1 MLEKFF
7 ISSSFLVICLFAAC
21 PNYPYTPET
30 GVIEL
35 WEFFCDNW
43 ILAQPG
49 NGSFSFNATGNGIYL
64 GLFDN
69 QTNIGCKY
77 ILEIGGGSN
86 SEILLLSGADINT
99 QISFSSFTIPYTA
112 MTNLWTVEFDE
123 YQKSISVLYEG
134 TVVFSYVDINYLNL
148 ASNAQYISFGQSDNN
163 VVLYQDC
170 PTYPY
175 TPRSGVNSGGY
186 WEYFCPDWYLANP
199 GDGSISF
206 YATGND
212 LYVGLL
218 DTWGSV
224 VTKYHLLI
232 ASYGNA
238 YIALLKNDDWPGGV
252 SSTLILHAEPFS
264 VPNTSAIYA
273 YTIAFTKSTNT
284 IAVYFNQNLVF
295 SYVDVNYTNQV
306 GSAQY
311 ISFSQWQNYDIIY
324 AIKKAINNC
333 SSYAVDALC
342 QSCITS
348 TYLTIGKLACANEIQ
363 NCTSYSD
370 DTKCLSCNTS
380 TYLSVSK
387 LACVA
392 QLNNCANYSGDG
404 ATCLSCDSNYFLLNN
419 VCYQCDSSCLT
430 CEGSV
435 TNCTSCTTNY
445 FLENNVCL
453 GECSIGYFTAIFSN
467 ICNICDS
474 SCLTCE
480 GSVTNCTSCT
490 TNYFLENNVCQ
501 GECSIGYFTA
511 FFSNICNICDSSCL
525 TCEGSATNCTSCTA
539 NYFLEN
545 NACLGECSIGY
556 FTAIFSNICNICD
569 SSCLTCEG
577 SVTNCTS
584 CTANYFL
591 ENNACVG
598 ECSIGYYF
606 LVGSNICLNCD
617 VSCLTCENTSTNC
630 ISCANGT
637 FLKGNQC
644 YEVNYSQSSSLINNV
659 SSNLYID
666 FTESQAFLLVFQNY
680 TNGFLENFESNP
692 SNSFQLNITQLSS
705 TDYSYKFSKV
715 SQGIYRFAFIYM
727 KSISDSNVLCIY
739 FNSSLLSIPDINL
752 INSSLSIALT
762 SNVTLTYITAKFEKT
777 TDPLIL
783 PFTFSS
789 SFPELFSM
797 IGNVSVV
804 SISNFPTN
812 NFNFSIKNTSNPLT
826 FNLLL
831 LFNVSL
837 IGVHI
842 LNLTFDLPPEI
853 FDINIKQLQT
863 KTLQT
868 PLINYC
874 ILNNDEQASLADTKE
889 SLSII
894 SGPSISSMNI
904 FAFMHCGSSLLYS
917 AIILMNFLAYLKFL
931 NINYPPNALAIM
943 DADFRLFNFDI
954 FPSFAIN
961 HNDNPVDLKFAY
973 YNTDNYVLNNLW
985 RSLLEKLLF
994 IGIAF
999 SMNFFSGKFDKI
1011 FRNCK
1016 LLNWSFNTIYKIMCW
1031 NYLLNSMITS
1041 LNDNFFFSLVNF
1053 AFPTIDQTGSLN
1065 LMLGSFIF
1073 FFSLLFV
1080 IFLNLKTLNIRRLL
1094 LLNHPLEKK
1103 QQKIDDT
1110 FDSPTF
1116 EIDRS
1121 ISRLERS
1128 QRNRIPMKT
1137 KISTEISPFHTS
1149 PYKLKPLKTRTKV
1162 FPEALENS
1170 STWEK
1175 SELNIKEINQ
1185 NSEKNE
1191 ALMQKFEILHRDFK
1205 QDSKFISTYF
1215 ILDLLKFPLLS
1226 MIIILDRYNP
1236 FRQSILIFNIC
1247 IVMVLFLLIVKPYKS
1262 NYLFMINIINQIC
1275 LLFCTGSAFVLAYYD
1290 HIDMN
1295 DLERRFFVGKIFVFG
1310 TLGLVY
1316 SIFIIFTGCSA
1327 ISVIRNI
1334 KLSFNY
1340 LKRKSKKNAVF
1351 PITSNRDN
1359 LTRKA

>member
-419 VCYQCDSSCLT
+419 VCYQ
-430 CEGSV
+430 
-435 TNCTSCTTNY
+435 
-445 FLENNVCL
+445 
-453 GECSIGYFTAIFSN
+453 
-467 ICNICDS
+467 
-474 SCLTCE
+474 
-480 GSVTNCTSCT
+480 
-490 TNYFLENNVCQ
+490 
-501 GECSIGYFTA
+501 
-511 FFSNICNICDSSCL
+511 
-525 TCEGSATNCTSCTA
+525 
-539 NYFLEN
+539 
-545 NACLGECSIGY
+545 
-556 FTAIFSNICNICD
+556 CD